1 MSAGVISVYWCGRVA
16 EKNKIPN
23 ESVIVTFAESVRP
36 SEIEAWPFIYRVES
50 FSPRPLQCAS
60 VLASV
65 KVTILASVKVTMKI
79 VAYVMKLMLT
89 FQAVL
94 QSLVNCKF
102 LK

>member
-1 MSAGVISVYWCGRVA
+1 M
-16 EKNKIPN
+16 EKG
-23 ESVIVTFAESVRP
+23 
-36 SEIEAWPFIYRVES
+36 
-50 FSPRPLQCAS
+50 
-60 VLASV
+60 
-65 KVTILASVKVTMKI
+65 TILASVKVTMKI